1 MNMVK
6 KTISGLITLGVIAC
20 AANPISNAGAVN
32 GTQLYKN
39 AVEEASAQ
47 SSAAGAFYANAA
59 RGALYDIDENGV
71 DELILLY
78 TVKTEQIP
86 YLVSSVYTLSGGQI
100 VTLLDKEPL
109 YPLAG
114 GPNGAVGVAQRDGQN
129 LLYVQSESGE
139 TGIDAHR
146 GGEWTFYQMVDNKMS
161 EVESVSYEY
170 VMSDLSDLD
179 NCTGSAVWDGSAI
192 SWEEYISRT
201 SDITPEVKLTE
212 DGSGSTL
219 DALLDQ
225 IDNMTMIESPSPWA
239 IEEVDAARDAGLIPS
254 DLDSNYQ
261 TNITREEFC
270 HLMTQLLAARTG
282 KSVDELLSDAGI
294 EPSEPYSDTRDEDIL
309 AMSALGIVNGVGN
322 NRFDPDA
329 SITREEAAVMLAR
342 VTTKFDGLKTNSE
355 PMAFTDQAQISLWAK
370 EAVDV
375 VSSCAYNGNCIMN
388 GTGESIFSPNDTYTR
403 EQSIMTSL
411 RLYRFIG
418 DADFTNS
425 EREIGSLLP
434 YCYVGGYKLHYGEY
448 RDANGSTGSIILN
461 PDGTADYCLD
471 IAPTTEFE
479 SAISIR
485 QYGIAWEVDVVEDFG
500 TWVPVIRFELEDV
513 SESPYDGRQI
523 YTVLDDDQFGMN
535 DVFAFQLVG

>member
-1 MNMVK
+1 MSMVK
-6 KTISGLITLGVIAC
+6 RTISSLIALGVIAC
-20 AANPISNAGAVN
+20 AANPISNAGAVD
-32 GTQLYKN
+32 GAQLYKN

-47 SSAAGAFYANAA
+47 SSAAGAFYANTA
-59 RGALYDIDENGV
+59 RGALYDIDGNGV

-78 TVKTEQIP
+78 TIKTEQIP

-100 VTLLDKEPL
+100 VTLLDEEPL

-129 LLYVQSESGE
+129 MLYIQSESGE

-146 GGEWTFYQMVDNKMS
+146 SGEWSFYQMAGNKMS

-170 VMSDLSDLD
+170 VMSDPSDLA
-179 NCTGSAVWDGSAI
+179 NCSGSAVWDGSAI

-225 IDNMTMIESPSPWA
+225 IDNMMMVESPSPWA

-270 HLMTQLLAARTG
+270 HLMSQLLATRTE

-322 NRFDPDA
+322 NRFDPNA

-342 VTTKFDGLKTNSE
+342 VAAKFDGLHTNSE
-355 PMAFTDQAQISLWAK
+355 PLVFSDQAQISSWAK

-375 VSSCAYNGNCIMN
+375 VSSCAYDGNRIMN
-388 GTGESIFSPNDTYTR
+388 GTGENIFSPKDTYTR

-411 RLYRFIG
+411 RLYQFIG
-418 DADFTNS
+418 DTDFTNS
-425 EREIGSLLP
+425 GRQIGSLLP

-448 RDANGSTGSIILN
+448 KSVNFDGASIVLKA
-461 PDGTADYCLD
+461 DGTADYHMDL
-471 IAPTTEFE
+471 APTTEYD
-479 SAISIR
+479 SAILVQQDSVV
-485 QYGIAWEVDVVEDFG
+485 WEVGVMDDYG
-500 TWVPVIRFELEDV
+500 TSFPAIWFDLEDTD
-513 SESPYDGRQI
+513 ESLYDGRQGYI
-523 YTVLDDDQFGMN
+523 VSSDDGFQN
-535 DVFAFQLVG
+535 DWIALKYAE

>member
-1 MNMVK
+1 MSMVK
-6 KTISGLITLGVIAC
+6 RTISSLIALGVIAC
-20 AANPISNAGAVN
+20 AANPISNAGAVD
-32 GTQLYKN
+32 GAQLYKN

-47 SSAAGAFYANAA
+47 SSAAGAFYANTA
-59 RGALYDIDENGV
+59 RGALYDIDGNGV

-78 TVKTEQIP
+78 TIKTEQIP

-100 VTLLDKEPL
+100 ETLLDEEPL

-129 LLYVQSESGE
+129 MLYIQNESGE

-146 GGEWTFYQMVDNKMS
+146 SGEWSFYQMAGNKMS

-170 VMSDLSDLD
+170 VMSDPSDLA
-179 NCTGSAVWDGSAI
+179 NCSGSAVWDGSAI

-225 IDNMTMIESPSPWA
+225 IDNMTMVESPSPWA

-270 HLMTQLLAARTG
+270 HLMSQLLATRTE

-322 NRFDPDA
+322 NRFDPNA

-342 VTTKFDGLKTNSE
+342 VAAKFDGLHTNSE
-355 PMAFTDQAQISLWAK
+355 PLVFSDQAQISSWAK

-375 VSSCAYNGNCIMN
+375 VSSCAYDGNRIMN
-388 GTGESIFSPNDTYTR
+388 GTGENIFSPKDTYTR

-411 RLYRFIG
+411 RLYQFIG
-418 DADFTNS
+418 DTDFTNS
-425 EREIGSLLP
+425 GRQIGSLLP

-448 RDANGSTGSIILN
+448 RDANGSAGSIILN

-485 QYGIAWEVDVVEDFG
+485 QFGIAWEVDVVEDFG

-523 YTVLDDDQFGMN
+523 YTVLNDDQFGMN
-535 DVFAFQLVG
+535 DVFVFQLVG

>member
-1 MNMVK
+1 MSMVK
-6 KTISGLITLGVIAC
+6 RTISSLIALGVIAC
-20 AANPISNAGAVN
+20 AANPISNAGAVD
-32 GTQLYKN
+32 GAQLYKN

-47 SSAAGAFYANAA
+47 SSAAGAFYANTA
-59 RGALYDIDENGV
+59 RGALYDIDGNGV

-78 TVKTEQIP
+78 TIKTEQIP
-86 YLVSSVYTLSGGQI
+86 YFVSSVYTLSGGQI
-100 VTLLDKEPL
+100 ETLLDEEPL

-129 LLYVQSESGE
+129 MLYIQSESGE

-146 GGEWTFYQMVDNKMS
+146 SGEWSFYQMAGNKMS

-170 VMSDLSDLD
+170 VMSDPSDLA
-179 NCTGSAVWDGSAI
+179 NCSGSAIWDGSAI

-225 IDNMTMIESPSPWA
+225 IDNMTMVESPSPWA

-270 HLMTQLLAARTG
+270 HLMSQLLATRTE

-322 NRFDPDA
+322 NRFDPNA

-342 VTTKFDGLKTNSE
+342 VAAKFDGLHTNSE
-355 PMAFTDQAQISLWAK
+355 PLVFSDQAQISSWAK

-375 VSSCAYNGNCIMN
+375 VSSCAYDGNRIMN
-388 GTGESIFSPNDTYTR
+388 GTGENIFSPKDTYTR

-411 RLYRFIG
+411 RLYQFIG
-418 DADFTNS
+418 DTDFTNS
-425 EREIGSLLP
+425 GRQIGSLLP

-471 IAPTTEFE
+471 IAPTTKFE

-485 QYGIAWEVDVVEDFG
+485 QFGIAWEVDVVEDFG

-513 SESPYDGRQI
+513 SESPYDGRQT
-523 YTVLDDDQFGMN
+523 YTVLNDDQFGMN
-535 DVFAFQLVG
+535 DVFVFQLVG

>member
-1 MNMVK
+1 MSMVK
-6 KTISGLITLGVIAC
+6 RTISSLIALGVIAC
-20 AANPISNAGAVN
+20 AANPISNAGAVD
-32 GTQLYKN
+32 GAQLYKN

-47 SSAAGAFYANAA
+47 SSAAGAFYANTA
-59 RGALYDIDENGV
+59 RGALFDIDGNGV

-78 TVKTEQIP
+78 TIKTEQIP

-100 VTLLDKEPL
+100 ETLLDEEPL

-146 GGEWTFYQMVDNKMS
+146 GGEWTFYQMAGNKMS

-170 VMSDLSDLD
+170 VMSDLSDLG
-179 NCTGSAVWDGSAI
+179 NCAGSAIWGGSAI

-219 DALLDQ
+219 YALLDQ
-225 IDNMTMIESPSPWA
+225 IDNMTMIEAPSPWA
-239 IEEVDAARDAGLIPS
+239 IVEVDAARDAGLIPS

-270 HLMTQLLAARTG
+270 HLMTQLLATRTG

-322 NRFDPDA
+322 NRFDPNA
-329 SITREEAAVMLAR
+329 SITREEAAVILAR
-342 VTTKFDGLKTNSE
+342 VAAKFDGLQANSE
-355 PMAFTDQAQISLWAK
+355 PMVFTDQAQISPWAK

-375 VSSCAYNGNCIMN
+375 VSSCAYNGNRVMN
-388 GTGESIFSPNDTYTR
+388 GTGESIFSPKDTYTR

-418 DADFTNS
+418 DVNFTNS
-425 EREIGSLLP
+425 DREIGSLLP

-485 QYGIAWEVDVVEDFG
+485 QFGIAWEVDVVEDFG

-535 DVFAFQLVG
+535 DVFVFQLVG

>member
-86 YLVSSVYTLSGGQI
+86 YLVSRVYTLSGGQI

-212 DGSGSTL
+212 DGAGSTL

-225 IDNMTMIESPSPWA
+225 IDNMTMIEAPSPWA
-239 IEEVDAARDAGLIPS
+239 IEEVDAARESGLIPS

-270 HLMTQLLAARTG
+270 HLMSQHLATRTG